1 MELNYESVRPL
12 QHPPPSSLYFPS
24 QPQTQISVW
33 RTSGRCVIAAVLE
46 KLLFQAK
53 GSPLSCPSMGHLG
66 TYVRAQL
73 VDVTERRRTNET
85 HMHIPSD
92 PCWNNILLNLEDN
105 NYLFIT
111 KCFSGISC
119 TQSCHPQP
127 VKDKIKNFFVIY
139 FSIFF
144 SRNTHNKTA
153 VHLWELYILAADP
166 LSFFKEN

>member
-1 MELNYESVRPL
+1 MRHCSCAGEASLSGQRVSSVLPFDG
-12 QHPPPSSLYFPS
+12 PF
-24 QPQTQISVW
+24 
-33 RTSGRCVIAAVLE
+33 
-46 KLLFQAK
+46 
-53 GSPLSCPSMGHLG
+53 GHLCESPAG
-66 TYVRAQL
+66 GRYRAPTYQRNTHAHSIRSMLKQHSSKFRRQQL
-73 VDVTERRRTNET
+73 
-85 HMHIPSD
+85 
-92 PCWNNILLNLEDN
+92 
-105 NYLFIT
+105 LFIT